1 MAEILRPSLEYGFEG
16 IDGGGKSTNIK
27 RLAEY
32 YSQKGCR
39 VVVLFGLSSTEFG
52 LEIRRNIAKY
62 NAMGVEGMWYFKEDI
77 KRSYA
82 GLNGDCNADILLW
95 DRHIYSIFAAN
106 QAPDCSMETI
116 RQAMP
121 AIPEPPRV
129 FLLDVPPD
137 LAWNRE
143 QLAVKGDHPITPQ
156 WLREKHAR
164 YATLARLEPQRFQV
178 IDASKPLD
186 EVFAELV
193 GIINQ
198 DIERRKI
205 A

>member
-16 IDGGGKSTNIK
+16 IDGGGKTTNIK

-32 YSQKGCR
+32 YMQRGYR
-39 VVVLFGLSSTEFG
+39 IVVLSGLSSTEFG
-52 LEIRRNIAKY
+52 LEIRRDIARY

-77 KRSYA
+77 KRSYTS
-82 GLNGDCNADILLW
+82 LNSDCSADILLW
-95 DRHIYSIFAAN
+95 DRHVYSIFAAN

-116 RQAMP
+116 RRAKP

-137 LAWNRE
+137 LAWRRE
-143 QLAVKGDHPITPQ
+143 QLAVKGDHSITPQ
-156 WLREKHAR
+156 WLREKYVR
-164 YATLARLEPQRFQV
+164 YVTLARLEPHRFQV

-186 EVFAELV
+186 EVFAELI
-193 GIINQ
+193 GIIDQ
-198 DIERRKI
+198 DLERRET